1 MKKQSNPLAA
11 IPVNYVCVS
20 IDRYG
25 SLLTSLQYAQ
35 REVAEAE
42 INRSEMIDQLA
53 EYKTKISE
61 LSKKLSDTEE
71 ELSREN
77 DSKLYWYKKFM
88 ELSDKIEREKEATD
102 AATEAT

>member
-1 MKKQSNPLAA
+1 MKHDTKQIVR
-11 IPVNYVCVS
+11 IPVGCVCIPLHEVIYTHTELADLRSSNADMAQLIKQRDYRVS
-20 IDRYG
+20 E
-25 SLLTSLQYAQ
+25 LEAQ
-35 REVAEAE
+35 V
-42 INRSEMIDQLA
+42 
-53 EYKTKISE
+53 TE

>member
-1 MKKQSNPLAA
+1 MKKTPIVQ
-11 IPVNYVCVS
+11 IPAKYVC
-20 IDRYG
+20 
-25 SLLTSLQYAQ
+25 LP
-35 REVAEAE
+35 VADVLFF
-42 INRSEMIDQLA
+42 NTQLA
-53 EYKTKISE
+53 DLRNSNADMGQQIRQRDYRIAELEAQVSE

-88 ELSDKIEREKEATD
+88 DLSDKIEREKEATD